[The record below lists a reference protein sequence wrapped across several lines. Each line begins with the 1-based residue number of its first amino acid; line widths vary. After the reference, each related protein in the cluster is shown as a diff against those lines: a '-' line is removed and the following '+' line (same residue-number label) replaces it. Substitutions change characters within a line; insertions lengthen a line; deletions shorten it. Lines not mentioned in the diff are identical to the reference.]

1 MKNYFLCN
9 DKLMA
14 KYWLQEMIQV
24 FVKMYQYHVQEDKV
38 EEFLDIQE
46 KAGAIYGRYVDFHSI
61 YLNSKT
67 DKTKWIEISRYK
79 DEDDYKK
86 SLKMINEQKE
96 IQSLFKAFQSVLL
109 SQKSEISEEDFLEI
123 QVPSS
128 LQNDPFYY

>member
-1 MKNYFLCN
+1 
-9 DKLMA
+9 MA

-86 SLKMINEQKE
+86 SLKMINEEKE

-109 SQKSEISEEDFLEI
+109 SRKSEISEEDFLEI

>member
-86 SLKMINEQKE
+86 SLKMINEEKE

-109 SQKSEISEEDFLEI
+109 SRKSEISEEDFLEI

-128 LQNDPFYY
+128 PPK